1 MDSLLPQAYLLALIA
16 LLAGAAWAVTRQI
29 LRVRSDE
36 LELIRLEREVSND
49 SRDAQAL
56 YALAAVQLRKR
67 LYAQATATLRKATKV
82 MASQPNEAKAVIQN
96 ALGFSLAAQKQH
108 EAASRCYQLALRH
121 KSDYPVALNNL
132 GFSLEKLAR
141 ESEAASS
148 YRKTLALE
156 PSNAT
161 AQRRL
166 RRLDRCGI
174 APDASPETADRGGS
188 RHTGSSG

>member
-1 MDSLLPQAYLLALIA
+1 VDSLLPQAYLLALIV
-16 LLAGAAWAVTRQI
+16 LLASAAWPVTRQI

-36 LELIRLEREVSND
+36 LELIRLEQEVSND

-67 LYAQATATLRKATKV
+67 LYVQATATLRKATRV

-96 ALGFSLAAQKQH
+96 ALGFSLAAQKQY
-108 EAASRCYQLALRH
+108 EAASRCYQSALRH

-132 GFSLEKLAR
+132 GLSLEKLAR
-141 ESEAASS
+141 ESEAANS
-148 YRKTLALE
+148 YRKALALE

-166 RRLDRCGI
+166 RHLDRRSI
-174 APDASPETADRGGS
+174 TPDASPETLGRGGF
-188 RHTGSSG
+188 